1 MKLVWIKLIPWNW
14 KNRITI
20 ASKKIARVTAALE
33 QGLGLRLLR
42 TDIDKVF
49 HPLEKR
55 TNKRQKP
62 RWIWILWE
70 MNDRT
75 PLKVMYRKDGI
86 WFSRRQDLWDEIR
99 SLLSFHS
106 SDLKRHFPPTFF
118 ITLRLILEYMSEHM
132 DAHYSHLFPPMST
145 NCFQQWRILKGNPK
159 RNRLMTTQMLPQ
171 YLNRGRISYLMAY
184 ALSAKKQ
191 QYSWYRSIL
200 MIHAAAS
207 WETIKTID
215 GYFLTS
221 LIKMIKLN

>member
-1 MKLVWIKLIPWNW
+1 MKLVWIKLVPWNW
-14 KNRITI
+14 QNRITI

-145 NCFQQWRILKGNPK
+145 SCFQQWRILKGNPK
-159 RNRLMTTQMLPQ
+159 RNHLMTTQMFIK

-191 QYSWYRSIL
+191 QYSLISINSHDTRGRF
-200 MIHAAAS
+200 MRN
-207 WETIKTID
+207 D
-215 GYFLTS
+215 
-221 LIKMIKLN
+221 

>member
-86 WFSRRQDLWDEIR
+86 WFSRRQDLWDEIG

-132 DAHYSHLFPPMST
+132 DARYSHLFPSMST

-159 RNRLMTTQMLPQ
+159 RNHLMTTQMLTK

-191 QYSWYRSIL
+191 QYSLISINSHDTRGRF
-200 MIHAAAS
+200 MRN
-207 WETIKTID
+207 D
-215 GYFLTS
+215 
-221 LIKMIKLN
+221 